1 VHSFDHGNFFPG
13 GPNWTTQTLA
23 TAPPAQADTRIVGE
37 CELTVSEIDAA
48 RAMLQNVT
56 STVIA
61 GAIAPVPTDWGLSE
75 DERLALCDYL
85 HTRWQALRT

>member
-1 VHSFDHGNFFPG
+1 
-13 GPNWTTQTLA
+13 
-23 TAPPAQADTRIVGE
+23 
-37 CELTVSEIDAA
+37 LTVSEIDAA

-56 STVIA
+56 PTVIA

>member
-1 VHSFDHGNFFPG
+1 
-13 GPNWTTQTLA
+13 
-23 TAPPAQADTRIVGE
+23 
-37 CELTVSEIDAA
+37 LTVSEIDAA

-56 STVIA
+56 PTVIA

-75 DERLALCDYL
+75 GERLALCDYL